1 VLKTVDGLGMS
12 VGIAGLGAVFFSIVG
27 GGSGRTFLTAG
38 EWTALAS
45 AGLLA
50 IAFVIAFWLPR
61 RAREMGAP
69 AAAPADE
76 SVAAQAIVA
85 AVPEALA
92 A

>member
-27 GGSGRTFLTAG
+27 GGSGRFLTAG